1 MEKLFLELFVTFFCY
16 PFFAPSSPIPNQC
29 NNIDFTNSLW
39 KFFFKQSLPEYVIRC
54 SVWHSTKSIVAGE
67 EKKWENSYYMRM
79 KWKLDKRLARKRF
92 RAQKRK
98 WVSEWAKAEKTS
110 EKRRLRRKEFHIE
123 YASIEREK
131 KRNKKSWV
139 WLWVCVCASV
149 TWIHNHHLVIQLS
162 EIVWRCVWS
171 IDIRARKRNRSIW
184 YSLRRRCSFLFLR
197 ILFIVV
203 FIVSRWARVSN
214 KRKKWNNWKRKWY
227 TRITNPNDLIHWLKP
242 ISGWANFSIKYEEK
256 W

>member
-1 MEKLFLELFVTFFCY
+1 MDINHFSSVSPTHTLASNERETNGKKIESDMEKLFLELFVTFFCY

-139 WLWVCVCASV
+139 WLWVCVCV
-149 TWIHNHHLVIQLS
+149 Q
-162 EIVWRCVWS
+162 VWHEY
-171 IDIRARKRNRSIW
+171 IITIW
-184 YSLRRRCSFLFLR
+184 LF
-197 ILFIVV
+197 
-203 FIVSRWARVSN
+203 S
-214 KRKKWNNWKRKWY
+214 
-227 TRITNPNDLIHWLKP
+227 
-242 ISGWANFSIKYEEK
+242 
-256 W
+256 